1 MMENKSPEGVEQ
13 NIKSSVIG
21 ANNRTTINQVIVNVN
36 NPFFDSKALS
46 ESLAEEIKAKL
57 TDEFVSTDYNIL
69 LCYPNKEIDD
79 KPTIVTI
86 NKIKDELKELGAFVY
101 EGGGKANLPNTD
113 IAYPHI
119 AELEFIKTIRCD
131 TIIIFALDEVTISQ
145 LTLISYF
152 KISREIYS
160 TDMII
165 ISNDELKN
173 SDNFFA
179 SGIFQYCDDNNCKL
193 ISLASINETGVK
205 SVIDRIINKKIIQ
218 RKAGLLGA

>member
-1 MMENKSPEGVEQ
+1 MENKTPEGVEQ

-86 NKIKDELKELGAFVY
+86 NKIKDELKGLGAFVY
-101 EGGGKANLPNTD
+101 EGGGKGSLPNTD

-152 KISREIYS
+152 KISKEIYS

-165 ISNDELKN
+165 ISSDELKN

-193 ISLASINETGVK
+193 ISLTSINETGVK

>member
-1 MMENKSPEGVEQ
+1 MENKTPEGVEQ
-13 NIKSSVIG
+13 NIKSNVIG

-36 NPFFDSKALS
+36 NPFFDSKSLS
-46 ESLAEEIKAKL
+46 ESLAKEIKAKL

-79 KPTIVTI
+79 KSTIATI
-86 NKIKDELKELGAFVY
+86 NKIKDELKELEAFVY
-101 EGGGKANLPNTD
+101 EGGGKASLPNTD

-152 KISREIYS
+152 KISKEIYS

-193 ISLASINETGVK
+193 ISLTSINETGVR

>member
-1 MMENKSPEGVEQ
+1 MENKTPEGVEQ

-79 KPTIVTI
+79 KPTIDTI

-101 EGGGKANLPNTD
+101 EGGGKASLPNTD

-152 KISREIYS
+152 KISKEIYS

-173 SDNFFA
+173 SDNFFT
-179 SGIFQYCDDNNCKL
+179 SGILQYCDDNNCKL
-193 ISLASINETGVK
+193 ISLTSINETGVR

-218 RKAGLLGA
+218 RKAGFLGA